1 MLVIKE
7 NIDDFLDENFTLD
20 FSSKHMTE
28 ILQQCESINNLFI
41 NDEMNDEEIELR
53 IRGLEKLK
61 DKRKKREKD
70 FEM

>member
-28 ILQQCESINNLFI
+28 ILQQYESINNLFI

>member
-53 IRGLEKLK
+53 IRGLERLQKEKFKLFK
-61 DKRKKREKD
+61 S
-70 FEM
+70 

>member
-7 NIDDFLDENFTLD
+7 NIDDFLDKNFTLD

-41 NDEMNDEEIELR
+41 NDEMNDEEIKLR
-53 IRGLEKLK
+53 IRGLERLQKEKFKLFK
-61 DKRKKREKD
+61 S
-70 FEM
+70 

>member
-41 NDEMNDEEIELR
+41 NDEINDEEIELR
-53 IRGLEKLK
+53 IRGLERLQKEKFKLFK
-61 DKRKKREKD
+61 S
-70 FEM
+70 